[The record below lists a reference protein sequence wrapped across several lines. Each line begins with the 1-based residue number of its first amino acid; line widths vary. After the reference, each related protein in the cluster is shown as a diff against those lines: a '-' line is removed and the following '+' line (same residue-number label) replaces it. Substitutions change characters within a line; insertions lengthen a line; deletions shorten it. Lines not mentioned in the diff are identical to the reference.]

1 VRIGEEKKGAQ
12 EKKGLLLLRKGKDV
26 RPACSLMA
34 LRSANQGLAAVAEEA
49 KRMPLAALAILEA
62 IL

>member
-1 VRIGEEKKGAQ
+1 MRE
-12 EKKGLLLLRKGKDV
+12 GKDI

-34 LRSANQGLAAVAEEA
+34 TRSANQGLAAVAEEA